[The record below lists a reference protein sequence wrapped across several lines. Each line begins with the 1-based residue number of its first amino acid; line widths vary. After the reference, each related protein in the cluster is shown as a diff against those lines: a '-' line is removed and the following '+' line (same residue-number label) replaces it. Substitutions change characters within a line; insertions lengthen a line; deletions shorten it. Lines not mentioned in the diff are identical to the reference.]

1 MSWGFYG
8 RSTERSS
15 LDAVGDACVDPR
27 EHKAQGPSSAAG
39 QPVTPRPLTDAR
51 VAAVAPRAGGGPADR
66 PAAPV
71 SRPC

>member
-8 RSTERSS
+8 RSTEPSS
-15 LDAVGDACVDPR
+15 LDANGAACVDSLGHNAQDPR
-27 EHKAQGPSSAAG
+27 SGAG
-39 QPVTPRPLTDAR
+39 QHVAPRPLTDAR